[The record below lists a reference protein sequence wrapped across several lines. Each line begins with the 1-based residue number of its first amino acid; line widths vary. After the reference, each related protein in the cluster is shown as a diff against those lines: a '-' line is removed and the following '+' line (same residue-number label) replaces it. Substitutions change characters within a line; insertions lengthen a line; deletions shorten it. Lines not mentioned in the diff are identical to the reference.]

1 MARHGRDEGTEADR
15 RGPEQPSLF
24 GSATEPSES
33 GSRPLTILVD
43 GTALAYRSYF
53 ALKRLS
59 TSRGVPTNAVYGF
72 VRALLDLL
80 RTAGAG
86 SEVVVAF
93 DAPGRTVRA
102 EEYEEYKAQR
112 PPMPSDLPQQL
123 GLIKQ
128 LVDLLGVPRLELRGT
143 EADDLL
149 ATLARRAVEAGRRV
163 EIITSDRD
171 TLQLVSQH
179 VTVRSPDARGPVGP
193 VEVLEKYGVRPDQW
207 VDYRALT
214 GDASDNIPGVPGIGP
229 VAARTLLER
238 YGTLDAVLDELGSIE
253 PARYDKLLSENLD
266 QLHLSRRLSQLMDDV
281 ELPADL
287 RLTRA
292 AVDEEG
298 LTELLRA
305 LEFGSVLREL
315 GLTEAVEYADE
326 EFGQLLHSLT
336 EEGDGTPWSYG
347 YVLSSERPTA
357 AEVTDLALAHG
368 GSVATAPAPLME
380 HLQGAV
386 NAPDAKA
393 LVVAARRAGADV
405 TPGHDPL
412 LMAYLL
418 DAAATGPEAL
428 ARRLGAGE
436 WGESATS
443 RAVVGAEL
451 LRLLGPRLEGAQ
463 LRIYQE
469 VEQPLQTV
477 LAEMELVGIQLDL
490 EVLGALTE
498 QVNQR
503 LEKVEA
509 RLREIAEDPTFN
521 VASRDQVA
529 ALLFDKL
536 ELRAGRRT
544 STGKLS
550 TAVSALEPLTGQHEA
565 VDLILEHREL
575 AKLAGTYLGPLTSL
589 ADEDG
594 RIHTTFQQ
602 AVVATGRL
610 SSVNPNL
617 QNIPVRTAIGREV
630 RRAFVATPGY
640 TLLVADYSQIELRI
654 LAHMADEPVLTE
666 AFRAGADIHAAT
678 AASIF
683 GVPLEEVDG
692 EMRRVAK
699 TINFGVLYGMGPQRL
714 SRELNLAYGQAESFI
729 ATYFARYPRVK
740 RFVEETLARGAE
752 LGYVETLLG
761 RRRGVLEL
769 RSSDRAVREAAERM
783 TFNMPV
789 QGTAADIMKLAML
802 ELAPALAQLDGR
814 LLLQVHD
821 EIVAEVKQERA
832 EEAAE
837 RVESIMSQVYPLKVP
852 LLADV
857 KLGANWLE
865 AH

>member
-1 MARHGRDEGTEADR
+1 MLIDGN
-15 RGPEQPSLF
+15 SL
-24 GSATEPSES
+24 T
-33 GSRPLTILVD
+33 
-43 GTALAYRSYF
+43 YRAFF
-53 ALKRLS
+53 ALPTDLVTAS
-59 TSRGVPTNAVYGF
+59 GQVTNAVYGF

-80 RTAGAG
+80 RSSGPG
-86 SEVVVAF
+86 SQVAVAF
-93 DAPGRTVRA
+93 DAPGRTFRA

-112 PPMPSDLPQQL
+112 PPMPADLPQEL
-123 GLIKQ
+123 GIIKQ
-128 LVDLLGVPRLELRGT
+128 LVDLLGVTRLERRGT

-149 ATLARRAVEAGRRV
+149 ATLARRAVAAGRRV
-163 EIITSDRD
+163 EIVTSDRD
-171 TLQLVSQH
+171 TLQLVSEH
-179 VTVRSPDARGPVGP
+179 VTVRSPDARDPVGP
-193 VEVLEKYGVRPDQW
+193 AEVLEKYGVRPDQW

-238 YGTLDAVLDELGSIE
+238 YGTLDAVLEEVGSLE
-253 PARYDKLLSENLD
+253 PARYDKLIAENLD
-266 QLHLSRRLSQLMDDV
+266 QLHLSRRLSQLVDDV

-287 RLTRA
+287 SLTRQE
-292 AVDEEG
+292 VDEEE
-298 LTELLRA
+298 LAELLRA

-315 GLTEAVEYADE
+315 GLTEAVEYAGA
-326 EFGQLLHSLT
+326 EFGELR
-336 EEGDGTPWSYG
+336 ERVAADGDELPWSYG

-357 AEVTDLALAHG
+357 AEVTELALALS
-368 GSVATAPAPLME
+368 GSVGVAPEPLAQQ
-380 HLQGAV
+380 LRGPV
-386 NAPDAKA
+386 NAPDAKG

-418 DAAATGPEAL
+418 DAAASGPEAL

-436 WGESATS
+436 WGESAAS

-451 LRLLGPRLEGAQ
+451 LRLLDPQLEGAQ
-463 LRIYQE
+463 LRIYEE
-469 VEQPLQTV
+469 VERPLQAV
-477 LAEMELVGIQLDL
+477 LAEMELAGVQLDV
-490 EVLGALTE
+490 EVLRALTE
-498 QVNQR
+498 QVNEQ
-503 LEKVEA
+503 LAQVEA
-509 RLREIAEDPTFN
+509 RLRDIADDPSFN

-536 ELRAGRRT
+536 KLRAGRRT

-575 AKLAGTYLGPLTSL
+575 AKLTGTYLGPLVNL
-589 ADEDG
+589 ADENG

-617 QNIPVRTAIGREV
+617 QNIPVRTALGREV

-640 TLLVADYSQIELRI
+640 TLLVADYSQIELRV

-666 AFRAGADIHAAT
+666 SFRAGADIHAAT
-678 AASIF
+678 AATIY
-683 GVPLEEVDG
+683 GVPVEEVDA

-714 SRELNLAYGQAESFI
+714 SRELGLAYGQAESFI
-729 ATYFARYPRVK
+729 TTYFARYPRVK

-769 RSSDRAVREAAERM
+769 RSSDRNVREAAERM

-802 ELAPALAQLDGR
+802 ELAPALAELDGR

-832 EEAAE
+832 AEAAE
-837 RVESIMSQVYPLKVP
+837 RVEAIMSGVYPLKVP

-865 AH
+865 AQ